1 MKKDEILQKS
11 RQSNNDE
18 GIEYAENR
26 GRKIGFIAFSILFI
40 FIAIFN
46 LFFGDPRTFYAISPL
61 FWIFMAGE
69 AYGKFCFT
77 KKGVYLITTIA
88 ACISSILFTV
98 KFIFIT
104 LR

>member
-1 MKKDEILQKS
+1 MKKDEILQKN
-11 RQSNNDE
+11 RESNNDE
-18 GIEYAENR
+18 GMEYAENK
-26 GRKIGFIAFSILFI
+26 GRKIGFIAFAILFI

-46 LFFGDPRTFYAISPL
+46 LLLGDPRTFYAISPL
-61 FWIFMAGE
+61 FWIFIAGE

-88 ACISSILFTV
+88 GGISSILFTV
-98 KFIFIT
+98 KFILIT

>member
-18 GIEYAENR
+18 GIEYADNR

-46 LFFGDPRTFYAISPL
+46 LFLGDPRTFYAISPL
-61 FWIFMAGE
+61 FLIFMACEG
-69 AYGKFCFT
+69 Y
-77 KKGVYLITTIA
+77 
-88 ACISSILFTV
+88 
-98 KFIFIT
+98 
-104 LR
+104 

>member
-26 GRKIGFIAFSILFI
+26 GRKIGFIAFSLFI
-40 FIAIFN
+40 FIYIFN